1 MIDTISTY
9 ILVYLLT
16 CVRIN
21 VYVSVKADGGQT
33 SSSSQR
39 AETQSGSSE
48 THTSTPKNGVDLN
61 IKSDTKTTNK
71 YDYKKVGEYVT
82 YTAKDNNAFK
92 LVKDDKTQIWKETN
106 ANNYSTKVEVECLAS
121 DGKAVTVCSAGDN
134 TMVFKKSGKNEPW
147 SEIDTTKLNPMPVN
161 VSDHK
166 ETYFYSNKLLR
177 STITFEAHYGF
188 GFNVVTETIGSRK
201 VEIWKTSDPNEYAKI
216 VEYTKLFYGKLDLTL
231 HLKHGKKY
239 FIKEREDEGWK
250 EIDITKVNPKPVNIQ
265 DRYHSCFYTYSFNKD
280 VRTFTAKTGF
290 LFNRVKDGTTYIWS
304 TGNENEYAMKV
315 LAEGNKKVIIYT
327 GDDGNPKVF
336 IKASDNNWT
345 EDTAAASSLPSLVA
359 SYTQPKVKLFKVNP
373 SDAANPLELDANEYT
388 STQSGNVVTY
398 QIAGCVNCVK
408 LMFDDVLFWQ
418 HDPNQRGGK
427 YPKSL
432 DYDKSKEM
440 LVLKFEGLDITFA
453 KNYQGGWIFTESGP
467 LAVKFHVVD
476 PNDSSKTIELASNQ
490 LTVTTNGD
498 VTTFNIAEDVNSIA
512 LTYGPALLWQHDQ
525 NQRGGKYPKSL
536 YYSETNETLVLRF
549 DGFYLTFAKNDQ
561 GQWEYTETTSGGGA
575 ATTPPV
581 DPSGASKKPE
591 VKLFKVNPSDAANP
605 LELDANEYT
614 STQSGNVVTYQI
626 AGCVNCVKLMFDDV
640 LFWQHDPN
648 QRGGKYPK
656 SLDYDKSKEMLV
668 LKFEGLDITFAK
680 NYQGGWIFTESGPLA
695 VKFHVVDPNDRWKH
709 VVTIPRSKTIMDL
722 KTPETLP
729 KSHYTASTD
738 TPESLETSEEAEEG
752 STVSSGEGG
761 TDLTTRTDSDLSGT
775 SSSQQSS
782 GYTLDVVTTSHDNTK
797 YDFET
802 KNNDI
807 IFTFK
812 SNVNCSE
819 VKCNNFQV
827 WNRGDQN
834 ISEPKSVVYNSNDNQ
849 ITVRDEKSSVIYK
862 IKTDGTWY
870 HFTTVNIESDV
881 TSAGDDTYSKQ
892 PESSQQPDQDCAT
905 VVTSPQQT
913 STSPD
918 KSSSKHGDGSSTNVS
933 EASQPESGST
943 HTSGTGQVLLSSIYP
958 TGAASSY
965 DWDTDSHGSSGSS
978 NDTNEADGSSKS
990 SGEPSESS
998 SAPIKNNQQSSSTSA
1013 DSSSTQTKKTPDG
1026 SGSASTDQSDSTPPS
1041 VPSGRSASGQGARTG
1056 QSSTSTLTV
1065 PAGQTSTQAPKTGS
1079 QQVSSGQGGGAC
1091 SDGSVSSPP
1100 PADGGSGTLVQGATS
1115 TLPTAGGTDS
1125 GTKTGV
1131 ELSLKA
1137 TAATNEFDHNK
1148 VGNIVTYTA
1157 KDNYAFKSVKTK
1169 KGGCSGC
1176 CGSDVTIW
1184 DAKDPKEYA
1193 SKVVLHG
1200 KGKKEKVLTIHL
1212 ANDSKKVFRKN
1223 NDNSWKMDDQ
1233 KHKKSKSDSTKDS
1246 LLKIYTKDPNDPSKT
1261 IELDHSEIKPVG
1273 DKGDN
1278 KLYKYEF
1285 GDQVECT
1292 EVKYSDE
1299 SVWKHDNQASH
1310 EHPKFIFY
1318 HELVKIVFVEV
1329 PKDTFQFYRK
1339 KLSDKKWTHEQ
1350 LKSTDK
1356 VDKDK
1361 VKLYNDSSGKTE
1373 IASDKYSVK
1382 EFPFGFEFAL
1392 KEALRD
1398 KKDKSDTATNE
1409 IIWSFHLDK
1418 DSDLKIKGTLDDII
1432 NVDILKKEDY
1442 SVGGNNANVNSLT
1455 HDFPNV
1461 RLSGWTHTYQHPLRI
1476 RKFVVGSKE
1485 VPFSKISPISGFT
1498 VFNTQDLGD
1507 FVTFWHDGDFHHY
1520 SKTGVFLSKG
1530 AFPFANGDKSIHPN
1544 VLNLPTILP
1553 EVEDLTPV
1561 YALQSDSDDKIDFEE
1576 VSKKPEPEPLHE
1588 TEPEIISLPEPEPE
1602 IISLPEPEPEII
1614 PLPEPEPEIKPEPE
1628 TKPEPELLLNGLYPD
1643 FSSTDWSSVESDV
1656 EISSECD
1663 LDLKPDDETLSGWE
1677 DYRDPVSNTV
1687 TFVNILPEMGLSKD
1701 DLVLDLSVITLAT
1714 EDTPYKI
1721 IQGDDEMIIRKFKI
1735 DNVFMKYSC
1744 SLTNERSFKPQIR
1757 HFLSNFQ
1764 LDAEDVSKF
1773 ELYVG
1778 EYDEPLLIRLTDPS
1792 GVKNFVHRGKNKWET
1807 LDIKFLDINT
1817 LDQNYILLRDDITMI
1832 DCSKK
1837 SGHYLFG
1844 KYKIQV
1850 NELEAP
1856 NQDRIEGFKT
1866 YIHTIYHQTDT
1877 GTEFS
1882 SPKVHRFKYDTT
1894 ALGGFVRYHSVRKV
1908 CVHFW
1913 KHELTRP
1920 VYIRVYALHGF
1931 GNYFGYPN
1939 YTLQTNVSMIPYSLR
1954 LTNFEVN
1961 NALAINLA
1969 RFDTY
1974 DFEGGIS
1981 VYLTRHQ
1988 IKVKPFNN
1996 TPINSFKKCIHT
2008 LTVGGVN
2015 KQFNILRFI
2024 NEPSLK
2030 EVITNVS
2037 SLEAY
2042 FHNKHINKPLMFIVN
2057 ESSKQRFYKLHND
2070 NYVKMDNLIID
2081 LENTLKYLAYLNYN
2095 YVTVDISKSSSY
2107 HPTGASD
2114 SSLFPDSS
2122 ELVSVVKQELNE
2134 FSKFTHSVK
2143 VNNNQS
2149 KFKLIALD
2157 GVSISIVDREL
2168 TSVDCYFFNEHNDTP
2183 LLVVLR
2189 GDTDVVY
2196 TIKKSQPIK
2205 NDANILS
2212 ALYYNLR
2219 KLVKFNFGLM
2229 YLRLD
2234 QTSNYYSKQD
2244 DGLEIQVIQDGS
2256 VGNYA
2261 KYIHNFPEFSDIR
2274 FLVGDTY
2281 YRPKIDPPGSFTKA
2295 LVYKDAR
2302 DFPQIVSLID
2312 VQEEPRY
2319 FIHQDNMYKRAKK
2332 ESVDR
2337 KLGINGS
2344 QVQTGGNG
2352 QS

>member
-1 MIDTISTY
+1 MMIDTISTY

-48 THTSTPKNGVDLN
+48 THTSTPKTGVDLN
-61 IKSDTKTTNK
+61 IKSDTETKDQF
-71 YDYKKVGEYVT
+71 DYKKDANNANYN
-82 YTAKDNNAFK
+82 AKDNNAFK

-453 KNYQGGWIFTESGP
+453 KNDQGGWIFTESGPLAVKFHLTDPNDASKTVELASNQLTVTTNGDVTTFNIANGVNSIALTYGPALLWQHDQNQRGGKHPKSLDFTKSTETLVLMFDGFYLTFAKNDQGQWEYTETDTSAGGAATTPPVDPSGASKKPEVKLFKVNPSDAANPLELDANEYTSTQSGNVVTYQIAGCVNCVKLMFDDVLFWQHDPNQRGGKYPKSLDYDKSKEMLVLKFEGLDITFAKNDQGGWIFTESGP

-476 PNDSSKTIELASNQ
+476 PNDSSKTVELASNQ

-498 VTTFNIAEDVNSIA
+498 VTTFNIANGVNSIA

-525 NQRGGKYPKSL
+525 NQRGGKHPKSL
-536 YYSETNETLVLRF
+536 DFTKSTETLVLMF

-561 GQWEYTETTSGGGA
+561 GQWEYTETDTSAGGA

-695 VKFHVVDPNDRWKH
+695 VKFHVVDPNDS
-709 VVTIPRSKTIMDL
+709 SKTVELASNQLTVTTNGDVTTFNIANGVNSIALTYGPALLWQHDQNQRGGKHPKSLDFTKSTETLVLMFDGFYL
-722 KTPETLP
+722 TFAKNDQGQWEYTETDTSAGGAATTTESDHITQSGEGDSTTPEDQGGSSTQPDSSDYTQADAGLP
-729 KSHYTASTD
+729 SG
-738 TPESLETSEEAEEG
+738 ESADAG
-752 STVSSGEGG
+752 SSGEA
-761 TDLTTRTDSDLSGT
+761 
-775 SSSQQSS
+775 
-782 GYTLDVVTTSHDNTK
+782 K
-797 YDFET
+797 
-802 KNNDI
+802 
-807 IFTFK
+807 
-812 SNVNCSE
+812 
-819 VKCNNFQV
+819 
-827 WNRGDQN
+827 
-834 ISEPKSVVYNSNDNQ
+834 
-849 ITVRDEKSSVIYK
+849 
-862 IKTDGTWY
+862 
-870 HFTTVNIESDV
+870 
-881 TSAGDDTYSKQ
+881 
-892 PESSQQPDQDCAT
+892 
-905 VVTSPQQT
+905 
-913 STSPD
+913 SPD
-918 KSSSKHGDGSSTNVS
+918 GPS
-933 EASQPESGST
+933 A
-943 HTSGTGQVLLSSIYP
+943 
-958 TGAASSY
+958 
-965 DWDTDSHGSSGSS
+965 
-978 NDTNEADGSSKS
+978 
-990 SGEPSESS
+990 EPSELTD
-998 SAPIKNNQQSSSTSA
+998 PGSTAGEGQVAESGGWT
-1013 DSSSTQTKKTPDG
+1013 SGSVQDG
-1026 SGSASTDQSDSTPPS
+1026 SA
-1041 VPSGRSASGQGARTG
+1041 
-1056 QSSTSTLTV
+1056 
-1065 PAGQTSTQAPKTGS
+1065 
-1079 QQVSSGQGGGAC
+1079 
-1091 SDGSVSSPP
+1091 SPP
-1100 PADGGSGTLVQGATS
+1100 PADGGSGTDTS
-1115 TLPTAGGTDS
+1115 SGEGS
-1125 GTKTGV
+1125 GTNDDGTGKGAGEPTETGGEGEDGSSQTSDADGSGLAAPAGNEGSTAAPV
-1131 ELSLKA
+1131 AGLTAADDSSHVAEQDESSKNAKEGDSTTPEDQGGSSTHPEGESSTQLVVSVKSEKQESLKPVVSVESVIQEA
-1137 TAATNEFDHNK
+1137 E
-1148 VGNIVTYTA
+1148 A
-1157 KDNYAFKSVKTK
+1157 KEEDE
-1169 KGGCSGC
+1169 G
-1176 CGSDVTIW
+1176 
-1184 DAKDPKEYA
+1184 E
-1193 SKVVLHG
+1193 
-1200 KGKKEKVLTIHL
+1200 
-1212 ANDSKKVFRKN
+1212 
-1223 NDNSWKMDDQ
+1223 
-1233 KHKKSKSDSTKDS
+1233 
-1246 LLKIYTKDPNDPSKT
+1246 
-1261 IELDHSEIKPVG
+1261 ELDGEEVIDSQTIQEAENEPVPETTEPIAEPLHKPV
-1273 DKGDN
+1273 
-1278 KLYKYEF
+1278 
-1285 GDQVECT
+1285 T
-1292 EVKYSDE
+1292 
-1299 SVWKHDNQASH
+1299 
-1310 EHPKFIFY
+1310 
-1318 HELVKIVFVEV
+1318 
-1329 PKDTFQFYRK
+1329 
-1339 KLSDKKWTHEQ
+1339 
-1350 LKSTDK
+1350 
-1356 VDKDK
+1356 
-1361 VKLYNDSSGKTE
+1361 
-1373 IASDKYSVK
+1373 
-1382 EFPFGFEFAL
+1382 
-1392 KEALRD
+1392 
-1398 KKDKSDTATNE
+1398 
-1409 IIWSFHLDK
+1409 
-1418 DSDLKIKGTLDDII
+1418 
-1432 NVDILKKEDY
+1432 
-1442 SVGGNNANVNSLT
+1442 
-1455 HDFPNV
+1455 
-1461 RLSGWTHTYQHPLRI
+1461 
-1476 RKFVVGSKE
+1476 
-1485 VPFSKISPISGFT
+1485 
-1498 VFNTQDLGD
+1498 
-1507 FVTFWHDGDFHHY
+1507 
-1520 SKTGVFLSKG
+1520 
-1530 AFPFANGDKSIHPN
+1530 
-1544 VLNLPTILP
+1544 
-1553 EVEDLTPV
+1553 
-1561 YALQSDSDDKIDFEE
+1561 
-1576 VSKKPEPEPLHE
+1576 EPEPV
-1588 TEPEIISLPEPEPE
+1588 PI
-1602 IISLPEPEPEII
+1602 
-1614 PLPEPEPEIKPEPE
+1614 
-1628 TKPEPELLLNGLYPD
+1628 LNGLYPD
-1643 FSSTDWSSVESDV
+1643 VLRTGWSLD
-1656 EISSECD
+1656 D
-1663 LDLKPDDETLSGWE
+1663 LDISKKRKTVDTEFDPFIGFPSGWHDNSDIIE
-1677 DYRDPVSNTV
+1677 NTV
-1687 TFVNILPEMGLSKD
+1687 TFVNILPQMDLSKD

-1735 DNVFMKYSC
+1735 DNVFKKYSC

-1757 HFLSNFQ
+1757 HFLSNFE

-1817 LDQNYILLRDDITMI
+1817 LDQNYIMLRDDITMI

-1837 SGHYLFG
+1837 SGHYEFG

-1866 YIHTIYHQTDT
+1866 YIHTIYHNTDSI
-1877 GTEFS
+1877 EFAS
-1882 SPKVHRFKYDTT
+1882 VKVHRFRYDSI
-1894 ALGGFVRYHSVRKV
+1894 ALNGFMRYWMSKV
-1908 CVHFW
+1908 YVYFW
-1913 KHELTRP
+1913 EHELTKP
-1920 VYIRVYALHGF
+1920 IYIRAVADHAF
-1931 GNYFGYPN
+1931 ANYFGYPD
-1939 YTLQTNVSMIPYSLR
+1939 YVMQTDVSLFPYFLKV
-1954 LTNFEVN
+1954 TNFEVN
-1961 NALAINLA
+1961 NALVINLA
-1969 RFDTY
+1969 RHENY

-1981 VYLTRHQ
+1981 LHLTRHQ

-1996 TPINSFKKCIHT
+1996 TPINGFKKCIHT

-2015 KQFNILRFI
+2015 KQFNILRFL

-2037 SLEAY
+2037 SLETY
-2042 FHNKHINKPLMFIVN
+2042 FHNKNLNKPLMFIVN
-2057 ESSKQRFYKLHND
+2057 ESSKQSFYKLEN
-2070 NYVKMDNLIID
+2070 NTYVKMDNLIID

-2095 YVTVDISKSSSY
+2095 YVTIDISKSSSY
-2107 HPTGASD
+2107 HHTGASD

-2122 ELVSVVKQELNE
+2122 ELVSVVKEELNE

-2157 GVSISIVDREL
+2157 GVSISIDDREL
-2168 TSVDCYFFNEHNDTP
+2168 TSVDAYFFNEHIDTP

-2189 GDTDVVY
+2189 GDSDVVY
-2196 TIKKSQPIK
+2196 AIKKSQPIK

-2212 ALYYNLR
+2212 PLYYNLR

-2244 DGLEIQVIQDGS
+2244 DGPEIQVVHDGS
-2256 VGNYA
+2256 VGNYT
-2261 KYIHNFPEFSDIR
+2261 KYIHNFPDFSDIR
-2274 FLVGDTY
+2274 FLVGDAY

-2295 LVYKDAR
+2295 FVYKDSN
-2302 DFPQIVSLID
+2302 DFFEIVSLID
-2312 VQEEPRY
+2312 DQEVPRF
-2319 FIHQDNMYKRAKK
+2319 FIYQGNSYKRAKK

-2337 KLGINGS
+2337 KLGLTSS
-2344 QVQTGGNG
+2344 QVQTGENG